1 MKRIELLFFV
11 LFGLAILMGYNGM
24 AAAKP
29 ILALASALNALFYL
43 ISGVGLTRNTF
54 LPAAWKHT
62 SPEMRPALIMKT
74 ASGVVFS
81 LSILAIAFNELF
93 VRNFMS
99 VTIIAVVL
107 LTAVMFFSMRLLE
120 DDQPKLNRGIL
131 LRSAV
136 LSIALT
142 FYAVTPLSARIAW
155 RFEDV
160 YYRELLQYALNN
172 PNDEEA
178 QRDLLDYE
186 KRMEGQVPFEPLE

>member
-1 MKRIELLFFV
+1 
-11 LFGLAILMGYNGM
+11 
-24 AAAKP
+24 
-29 ILALASALNALFYL
+29 
-43 ISGVGLTRNTF
+43 
-54 LPAAWKHT
+54 
-62 SPEMRPALIMKT
+62 
-74 ASGVVFS
+74 
-81 LSILAIAFNELF
+81 
-93 VRNFMS
+93 
-99 VTIIAVVL
+99 
-107 LTAVMFFSMRLLE
+107 MRLLE